1 MAVAGNL
8 RELSNLVEYLVNVVP
23 PGEVID
29 ISLLPPNFARHAAQM
44 ISGTAAPVQ
53 NTGIFT
59 AAKLPFRSEA
69 YLRQQRMRIRH
80 CTGKPCWKRWKNR

>member
-29 ISLLPPNFARHAAQM
+29 ISLLPPNFARHAGQM

-53 NTGIFT
+53 NTGGYS
-59 AAKLPFRSEA
+59 P
-69 YLRQQRMRIRH
+69 QRNYH
-80 CTGKPCWKRWKNR
+80 SGQKCTCGSSG